1 MHAEIFD
8 VDGASETGIEE
19 QVPAGAMIVI
29 VYIDAVTV
37 PSPIAAAIE
46 VVGGNHPIR
55 IVVEHHAPQAEIDAP
70 RDEYFSHVSIAPVR
84 IRPPRPDAV
93 VIVIPIPVVIAIRLF
108 VPALVL
114 SVVMAGARVPPG
126 FLLFPSLF
134 LPLCVVVVLVLSGGG
149 GGQRFSLNHE

>member
-19 QVPAGAMIVI
+19 QVPAGVMIVI

-37 PSPIAAAIE
+37 PFPIAAAIE

-70 RDEYFSHVSIAPVR
+70 RDEYCSHVSIAPVR
-84 IRPPRPDAV
+84 IRPPWPVAV
-93 VIVIPIPVVIAIRLF
+93 VAAIF
-108 VPALVL
+108 VLV
-114 SVVMAGARVPPG
+114 
-126 FLLFPSLF
+126 PSLM
-134 LPLCVVVVLVLSGGG
+134 LPVVVVVVMVLTRCGDR
-149 GGQRFSLNHE
+149 QRSC